1 MPLSLVKVRSQ
12 TQGSHVG
19 KQYSYRGIWHGLNSI
34 YQQEGGLKGLFA
46 GSWASQLRVGIGSAT
61 QLASYKRARS
71 ICETHLGISNEMLLT
86 LASSSLGGVATS
98 LAMNPLDVASTRL
111 YNHAAKYRG
120 LSDCLA
126 QTVRSEG
133 VLALW
138 KGLSGQY
145 ARIVPHSILMMVIA
159 ESLGFDFG
167 K

>member
-1 MPLSLVKVRSQ
+1 
-12 TQGSHVG
+12 
-19 KQYSYRGIWHGLNSI
+19 
-34 YQQEGGLKGLFA
+34 
-46 GSWASQLRVGIGSAT
+46 
-61 QLASYKRARS
+61 
-71 ICETHLGISNEMLLT
+71 MLLT